1 MSADTEIADL
11 AALLEELKGRSGL
24 SYGTLAKRLHL
35 SASTVHRYCKGDGLP
50 PEFATVER
58 FARLC
63 KAKPEELV
71 ELHRRWIAA
80 DTAREREREQRVPAQ
95 ESPAVAPAVAEEP
108 APQEPP
114 APPARRRWRPAL
126 VAGALA
132 LTATLTVSA
141 GMLLASGDDES
152 DGTNAAGTT
161 ETTETPETR
170 ETPPADP
177 TEAARPEE
185 TAAAPTGPDDAADA
199 ADAADAEG
207 TEGTEDPAGEQ
218 PPPGGEGPAPV
229 TVATRAH
236 AFESPCGNHYL
247 VDAEPESVPPPPD
260 ESGAPGWAR
269 AMGAVSA
276 GQQYVELTVQAAADE
291 TVVLRDLSV
300 RVTRTGDPLP
310 WNLYTG
316 YSACGGGPVETTAYD
331 VDLDA
336 AAPQATAAGGQP
348 ELPLWV
354 DETDPLVVYVTAHTD
369 TRDVEW
375 YLELAWTSGER
386 EGVLVIDD
394 EGQPFHTSAT
404 SGQPEWAF
412 PLGGTEWYAADGG

>member
-63 KAKPEELV
+63 KARPEELV

-95 ESPAVAPAVAEEP
+95 ESPAVAPVVAEEP
-108 APQEPP
+108 APREPP
-114 APPARRRWRPAL
+114 APSARRRWRPAL

-132 LTATLTVSA
+132 LTATLTVS
-141 GMLLASGDDES
+141 GGLLLAAGGDDES

-161 ETTETPETR
+161 ETTETTETG
-170 ETPPADP
+170 ETAPADP
-177 TEAARPEE
+177 TEAASPEE

-199 ADAADAEG
+199 EDA
-207 TEGTEDPAGEQ
+207 EGTEDPAGEQ

-236 AFESPCGNHYL
+236 AFENPCGNHYL

-260 ESGAPGWAR
+260 EPGAPGWAR

-276 GQQYVELTVQAAADE
+276 EQQYIELTVQAAADE

-336 AAPQATAAGGQP
+336 ATPQATAAGGQP

-412 PLGGTEWYAADGG
+412 PLGGTEWYASDAG